1 MVAQFAVAGGVE
13 DEESGLVAR
22 GGVVFGAE
30 AVFVGCVVGGE
41 LAEGCLG
48 GLAGVGDG
56 GLAV

>member
-1 MVAQFAVAGGVE
+1 VARGVE
-13 DEESGLVAR
+13 DEELGLVAR

>member
-13 DEESGLVAR
+13 DEEFGLVAR

-30 AVFVGCVVGGE
+30 AVFVGFVVGGK

-48 GLAGVGDG
+48 GLAGVRYG